1 MAPRPPSQGPRMFTV
16 EEANELVPD
25 LTLAFGRL
33 GRLRGEASAHVEAL
47 GGGDLAMSIL
57 EGEDAPAG
65 HEATARRLR
74 ALVEEINTVVEQV
87 NGMGCLVK
95 DIDAG
100 LVDFYGVRDGEPVFL
115 CWQFGE
121 PAVAHWHPVEA
132 GFAARQPIEGVSI
145 EPPPFP
151 N

>member
-1 MAPRPPSQGPRMFTV
+1 MFTV

-47 GGGDLAMSIL
+47 GGGDLAMTVL
-57 EGEDAPAG
+57 EGGEAPAG
-65 HEATARRLR
+65 HETTARRLR

-132 GFAARQPIEGVSI
+132 GFAARQPIEGVSV